1 MRYSEGPVTVT
12 GKARGYLQNKNELK
26 ATVCQQTEGVH
37 VFKNKECNAWH
48 LKEGCGVD
56 VFPNVGLWASEALA
70 ALESIGRMN
79 PALQCYWYF
88 CSQ

>member
-1 MRYSEGPVTVT
+1 MTVT
-12 GKARGYLQNKNELK
+12 RKARGQLQNNSELK
-26 ATVCQQTEGVH
+26 TTVCQQTEGVH
-37 VFKNKECNAWH
+37 VFKNKECNAWN

-56 VFPNVGLWASEALA
+56 VIFPIGLWASEALA

-79 PALQCYWYF
+79 LALQCYWYF